1 METHV
6 GAGQSAETAADRYAT
21 SLKPVND
28 WRQSQA
34 AEQGGDYFRCPR
46 CNRPR
51 FVSAASKPDGVL
63 FCSRARTTPL
73 GLSDA
78 SQRRSAGL
86 SDASQ
91 GRRACT
97 FAARARKWRALPKAG
112 TDGDGPRRRTVLD
125 MLGAVARLWAGS
137 GGSREEGAAAEA
149 LSQGPNCVVQESF
162 GLRLDFY
169 C

>member
-6 GAGQSAETAADRYAT
+6 GAGQSAETAAVRCPM
-21 SLKPVND
+21 SLRLVND

-34 AEQGGDYFRCPR
+34 AAKGGDYFRCPR
-46 CNRPR
+46 CDAPR

-63 FCSRARTTPL
+63 FCSRERTTPL

-97 FAARARKWRALPKAG
+97 FAARARKWRTLPTAG
-112 TDGDGPRRRTVLD
+112 ADGDGSRGSTVLD
-125 MLGAVARLWAGS
+125 MLGVVARARAGS
-137 GGSREEGAAAEA
+137 ESSRQGGAAAEA
-149 LSQGPNCVVQESF
+149 
-162 GLRLDFY
+162 
-169 C
+169 

>member
-21 SLKPVND
+21 SLKLVND

-34 AEQGGDYFRCPR
+34 AAKGGDYFRCPR
-46 CNRPR
+46 CDAPR

-63 FCSRARTTPL
+63 FCSRARTTPV

-91 GRRACT
+91 RRACT

-112 TDGDGPRRRTVLD
+112 ADGDGPRGSVLD
-125 MLGAVARLWAGS
+125 MLGAVRSRAGS
-137 GGSREEGAAAEA
+137 ENSRQGGAAAEA
-149 LSQGPNCVVQESF
+149 
-162 GLRLDFY
+162 
-169 C
+169 

>member
-21 SLKPVND
+21 SLKLVND

-34 AEQGGDYFRCPR
+34 AAKGGDYFRCPR
-46 CNRPR
+46 CDAPR

-91 GRRACT
+91 KRRACT
-97 FAARARKWRALPKAG
+97 FAARARKWRELPKAG
-112 TDGDGPRRRTVLD
+112 ADGDGSRASTVLD
-125 MLGAVARLWAGS
+125 MLGAVPRARAGS
-137 GGSREEGAAAEA
+137 ESSLQGGAVAEA
-149 LSQGPNCVVQESF
+149 
-162 GLRLDFY
+162 
-169 C
+169 

>member
-6 GAGQSAETAADRYAT
+6 GAGQSVETAADRYAAT
-21 SLKPVND
+21 LKLVND

-34 AEQGGDYFRCPR
+34 AAKGGDYFRCPR
-46 CNRPR
+46 CDAPR

-78 SQRRSAGL
+78 SQRRSA
-86 SDASQ
+86 
-91 GRRACT
+91 CT

-112 TDGDGPRRRTVLD
+112 DGDGSRGSTVLD
-125 MLGAVARLWAGS
+125 MLGAVARARAGS
-137 GGSREEGAAAEA
+137 ESSRQGGAATEA
-149 LSQGPNCVVQESF
+149 
-162 GLRLDFY
+162 
-169 C
+169 

>member
-6 GAGQSAETAADRYAT
+6 GAGQSAGTAADRYAT
-21 SLKPVND
+21 TLKLVND

-34 AEQGGDYFRCPR
+34 AAKGGDYFRCPR
-46 CNRPR
+46 CDAPR

-91 GRRACT
+91 RRRACT
-97 FAARARKWRALPKAG
+97 FAARARKWRELREAG
-112 TDGDGPRRRTVLD
+112 ADGDGSRASTVLD
-125 MLGAVARLWAGS
+125 MLGAVPRARAGS
-137 GGSREEGAAAEA
+137 ENIRGAAAEA
-149 LSQGPNCVVQESF
+149 
-162 GLRLDFY
+162 
-169 C
+169 

>member
-21 SLKPVND
+21 SLKLVND

-34 AEQGGDYFRCPR
+34 AAKGGDYFRCPR
-46 CNRPR
+46 CDAPR

-91 GRRACT
+91 RRACT
-97 FAARARKWRALPKAG
+97 FAARARKWRALPRP
-112 TDGDGPRRRTVLD
+112 GDGSRGSTVLD
-125 MLGAVARLWAGS
+125 MFGAVARARAGS
-137 GGSREEGAAAEA
+137 ENSRQGGAAAEA
-149 LSQGPNCVVQESF
+149 
-162 GLRLDFY
+162 
-169 C
+169 

>member
-1 METHV
+1 MERHV
-6 GAGQSAETAADRYAT
+6 GAGRYAT
-21 SLKPVND
+21 SLKLVND

-34 AEQGGDYFRCPR
+34 AAKGGDYFRCPR
-46 CNRPR
+46 CDAPR

-91 GRRACT
+91 RWSAGLSDASQRRSACT

-112 TDGDGPRRRTVLD
+112 DGDGSRGSTVLD
-125 MLGAVARLWAGS
+125 MLGAVARARAGS
-137 GGSREEGAAAEA
+137 ESSRPGGAATRKASQIPVW
-149 LSQGPNCVVQESF
+149 LS
-162 GLRLDFY
+162 
-169 C
+169 